1 MSEKAL
7 SLSQLN
13 ESARVYLEELL
24 IKDIAD
30 LTSYEI
36 GFLKARSAYL
46 TAEQKTYFAK
56 ALDGTIKGIDVEDNK
71 PEEKTEEVKVDAN
84 GRRVINPDDFTRAT
98 LVQMLKDAEI
108 PFNPDLNKQG
118 LADLLNNR

>member
-7 SLSQLN
+7 SLNQLN

-24 IKDIAD
+24 AKDIAD

-36 GFLKARSAYL
+36 GFINARRAYL
-46 TAEQKTYFAK
+46 TAEQKTYYANV
-56 ALDGTIKGIDVEDNK
+56 LNGSVKGVDVEDRK
-71 PEEKTEEVKVDAN
+71 EEVAQPEVKVDEN
-84 GRRVINPDDFTRAT
+84 GRRIIDPEQHTRAV